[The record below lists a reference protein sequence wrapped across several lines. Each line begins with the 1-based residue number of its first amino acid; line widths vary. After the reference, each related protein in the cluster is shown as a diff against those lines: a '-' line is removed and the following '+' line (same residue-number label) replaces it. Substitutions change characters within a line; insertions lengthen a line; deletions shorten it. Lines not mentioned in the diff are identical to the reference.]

1 MLVPAA
7 RRLVGRYARRGKGA
21 VTWPYLKS
29 KLEHP
34 GPHLL
39 EIQRVHSVLLKV
51 MQQFHVQQIDGT
63 AFGGG

>member
-1 MLVPAA
+1 MQDEE
-7 RRLVGRYARRGKGA
+7 KGA
-21 VTWPYLKS
+21 STWPYLKS